1 MEIGSLEGPKMF
13 PGWKMPKNR
22 RETERNG
29 GRGKGIS
36 LVIPKRLFAG
46 LPSVLLIS
54 FSHI

>member
-22 RETERNG
+22 RETARNG